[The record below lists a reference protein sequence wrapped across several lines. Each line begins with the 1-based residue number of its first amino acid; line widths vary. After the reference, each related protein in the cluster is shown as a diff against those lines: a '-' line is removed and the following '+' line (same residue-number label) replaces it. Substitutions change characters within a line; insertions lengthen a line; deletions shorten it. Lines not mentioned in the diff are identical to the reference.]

1 MIRDFVVNVNLKTT
15 GVSERG
21 FGTILILD
29 TTKDVEYTL
38 CGGIEDVAEEFAVED
53 KAYKI
58 ATRIFGQNPAPQEV
72 AIAGKETE
80 SETELVAFLNNLI
93 ETESDWFFLVCSDND
108 NKVVKAL
115 SGWIDTQE
123 KMYFATT
130 QDLELVEDIESDNT
144 AIMYHDDE
152 DAFVAEGL
160 ASYLATA
167 PVGGVTAKFKTING
181 VTAAN
186 IGATELKA
194 LHKNGGFSYIKKM
207 GVLQTTEGYVTS
219 GSYIDLTMGSYF
231 VKFRIEEEAM
241 LMAVNNDKIPY
252 SNTGIGMLVG
262 VVDTVLKRATLQG
275 IVLEEEGKGVYEIAY
290 IPREDMPKNKIAN
303 REYDGVRAS
312 ATIAGAI
319 HNGTINIDLVL

>member
-1 MIRDFVVNVNLKTT
+1 MKRDFVVNVNLKTT

-29 TTKDVEYTL
+29 NTKDVDYTL
-38 CGGIEDVAEEFAVED
+38 CGGIEDVAEVFSVED
-53 KAYKI
+53 EAYKI
-58 ATRIFGQNPAPQEV
+58 ANRIFGQNPAPQEV
-72 AIAGKETE
+72 AIAGTDVENG
-80 SETELVAFLNNLI
+80 TELVAFLNELI
-93 ETESDWFFLVCSDND
+93 ETNSDWFFLVCSTNE
-108 NKVVKAL
+108 NEVIKAL

-130 QDLELVEDIESDNT
+130 QDLELVGDIESDNT

-152 DAFVAEGL
+152 DAYVAEGL

-186 IGATELKA
+186 IGATELKT
-194 LHKNGGFSYIKKM
+194 LHKNGGFSYIRKM

-262 VVDTVLKRATLQG
+262 VVDTVLKRATNQG
-275 IVLEEEGKGVYEIAY
+275 IVLEEEGKGVYEISY

-303 REYDGVRAS
+303 REYDGVRAT
-312 ATIAGAI
+312 ATITGAI